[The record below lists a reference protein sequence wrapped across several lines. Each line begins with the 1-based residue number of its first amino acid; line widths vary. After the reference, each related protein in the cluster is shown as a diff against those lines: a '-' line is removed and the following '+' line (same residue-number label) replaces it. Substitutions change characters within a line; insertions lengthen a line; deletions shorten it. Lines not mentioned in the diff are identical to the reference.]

1 MSQDFSVFGWM
12 LPEQKMDVLI
22 IPVIISLI
30 GYIILFIIIRKL
42 MKRFLNSKPWHKYLR
57 RGIWIGIFTLMFFDP
72 VYYFFWIEHGMC
84 KADRAR
90 VYPAPPASYV
100 VAGPM
105 SGEELSRYQDGR
117 TADEIHNNSRWDC
130 KWKNSNQ
137 VESCYINNTIR
148 DSARDLTVF
157 SFVRDSDYQ
166 ADLNSHQRYSEYYN
180 YDTDGHWL
188 TRFLFGYRIKFINS
202 YKGLFSCATK
212 VNAGHTLIILDK
224 ENSNGNN

>member
-117 TADEIHNNSRWDC
+117 TADEIHGNTMWAC
-130 KWKNSNQ
+130 KWILKNQTERCFIENLRSGK
-137 VESCYINNTIR
+137 E
-148 DSARDLTVF
+148 AKLLAF
-157 SFVRDSDYQ
+157 SFVRESSYEIDTT
-166 ADLNSHQRYSEYYN
+166 NNQRYSEYYN

-212 VNAGHTLIILDK
+212 VNAGHTPIILDK

>member
-1 MSQDFSVFGWM
+1 MSQDFSLFGWM
-12 LPEQKMDVLI
+12 LPEQEMDVLI

-105 SGEELSRYQDGR
+105 NGENLSRYQDER
-117 TADEIHNNSRWDC
+117 TADEVHNNTRWDC

-137 VESCYINNTIR
+137 IESCYINNTIR
-148 DSARDLTVF
+148 DSVREPTAF

-166 ADLNSHQRYSEYYN
+166 ADLNNYQRYSEYYN

-188 TRFLFGYRIKFINS
+188 TRFLFGYKIKFINS
-202 YKGLFSCATK
+202 YKGLFLCATK
-212 VNAGHTLIILDK
+212 VNVGHTPIILDK